1 MGHKTQHNI
10 QKTGKKKG
18 GAPCDPGK
26 VKRKLNLTRVHQ
38 MDGWMAKKEEISTYM
53 SHKKM

>member
-26 VKRKLNLTRVHQ
+26 VKRKR
-38 MDGWMAKKEEISTYM
+38 MDG
-53 SHKKM
+53 